1 VQTDSSL
8 LPTIRANVARQTS
21 AGEETHHG
29 DGDRTLAVAPRNV
42 LHHHSMFR
50 AVDPPG
56 RVEKPRHD
64 APQRHKE
71 PGALLQPVVARS
83 GLEAAGTFGGDGWV
97 RLDGDFDATGLA
109 IPMAVEADVV
119 ENEPGKMLNR
129 VQNGLNVQLNSW
141 SPGRGLALFCNLH
154 LTRTSWDQLFAFTVL
169 DNLAPSLGGGGER
182 RRRLPN
188 SSSRRRRSP
197 RVTDSPAPAHRRR

>member
-1 VQTDSSL
+1 MQTDSSL

-141 SPGRGLALFCNLH
+141 SPGRGLL
-154 LTRTSWDQLFAFTVL
+154 R
-169 DNLAPSLGGGGER
+169 
-182 RRRLPN
+182 
-188 SSSRRRRSP
+188 SSRRP
-197 RVTDSPAPAHRRR
+197 RPETARGRPGR

>member
-1 VQTDSSL
+1 
-8 LPTIRANVARQTS
+8 
-21 AGEETHHG
+21 
-29 DGDRTLAVAPRNV
+29 
-42 LHHHSMFR
+42 MFR

-141 SPGRGLALFCNLH
+141 SPGRGLL
-154 LTRTSWDQLFAFTVL
+154 R
-169 DNLAPSLGGGGER
+169 
-182 RRRLPN
+182 
-188 SSSRRRRSP
+188 SSRRP
-197 RVTDSPAPAHRRR
+197 RPETARGCPGR